1 MSQLSDEKKVHVI
14 VHGNRQIYE
23 QVKNMLIENNVK
35 SENIAM
41 ASLDKAGEIGDY
53 VAMVWPPMNA
63 KEIIISEIV
72 GDQAEGKGMGAWAS
86 IDQRELFRLSL

>member
-23 QVKNMLIENNVK
+23 RVKNMLIEKNVK

-41 ASLDKAGEIGDY
+41 ASLDKGGEIGEY
-53 VAMVWPPMNA
+53 VAMIWPPMNS
-63 KEIIISEIV
+63 KEIIFSEIV
-72 GDQAEGKGMGAWAS
+72 GDQAEGKGMGAWES

>member
-41 ASLDKAGEIGDY
+41 ASLDKAGEIGEY
-53 VAMVWPPMNA
+53 VAMIWPPMNS
-63 KEIIISEIV
+63 KEIIFSEIV

-86 IDQRELFRLSL
+86 IDQRELLRLSL